1 MFSADG
7 NHSLHKKTN
16 RGDSLDSALTENQ
29 SYITAHSKMQPYL
42 ETKYKR
48 KRSKKKT
55 ELDEDE
61 PPVSVMF
68 LMLPIQPDEQPL
80 QEITCSGF
88 KVARS
93 QRPGKFKALDV
104 SGIIAVVCSHLF
116 FWSGAVVDMQTGE
129 M

>member
-29 SYITAHSKMQPYL
+29 SYITPHSKMQPYL

-61 PPVSVMF
+61 PPVSAKS
-68 LMLPIQPDEQPL
+68 L
-80 QEITCSGF
+80 
-88 KVARS
+88 R
-93 QRPGKFKALDV
+93 
-104 SGIIAVVCSHLF
+104 
-116 FWSGAVVDMQTGE
+116 
-129 M
+129 